1 MKPYKDL
8 MSKLFQASCD
18 TSLDSC
24 ENSEELFQKLM
35 GQLSKTQENSQIL
48 NAVFTHLHG
57 LEPPQ
62 ATGRLILKDFR
73 VLVNLLI

>member
-1 MKPYKDL
+1 ML
-8 MSKLFQASCD
+8 KLFQASCD

-24 ENSEELFQKLM
+24 ENSEELFQKLL
-35 GQLSKTQENSQIL
+35 GQLSKTQENSEIL

-62 ATGRLILKDFR
+62 AQDRQTVKNISLF
-73 VLVNLLI
+73 